1 MTGGGARVKGGRALP
16 AALLLLSVTVHCGK
30 ADPVRELLAALEGA
44 VEDRDAEALR
54 DRLTDDF
61 LGSEGTGRAEAYG
74 MTKRYLAAYET
85 VRLEIYDVSV
95 TRTEPGADVRFRADF
110 TGTARRLP
118 GLAAVLPPSAS
129 YVFEIQVVPAGSHWK
144 VSRAQWTV
152 AAPSSP

>member
-1 MTGGGARVKGGRALP
+1 VTRGRAV
-16 AALLLLSVTVHCGK
+16 AAVFVLLSVAVHCGK
-30 ADPVRELLAALEGA
+30 SDPVRELLTALEA
-44 VEDRDAEALR
+44 AAEDRDAEALR
-54 DRLTDDF
+54 DRLSDDF
-61 LGSEGTGRAEAYG
+61 QGAEGTGRAEAYA

-129 YVFEIQVVPAGSHWK
+129 YLFDLHVVPAGSRWK
-144 VSRAQWTV
+144 VARAQWRE